1 MILIHSENEVFGIRA
16 DRFVLSSYS
25 KGVGEVKI
33 YCNGDV
39 AFIGKLTTQDKS
51 GLLCDEL
58 VRGLK
63 SEITAEFKEVEV

>member
-1 MILIHSENEVFGIRA
+1 MILIHSKNEVFGINA
-16 DRFVLSSYS
+16 DRFVLNNKNS
-25 KGVGEVKI
+25 EVKI
-33 YCNGDV
+33 YCKSDI

-51 GLLCDEL
+51 SLLCDEL

>member
-1 MILIHSENEVFGIRA
+1 MILIHNKNETFGINA
-16 DRFVLSSYS
+16 DRFVLNNKNS
-25 KGVGEVKI
+25 EVKI
-33 YCNGDV
+33 YCKGDV

-51 GLLCDEL
+51 SLLCDEL